1 MLSAS
6 QLRSWP
12 KDEKIAAYLLQTWR
26 SSSEVKLVSIVSL
39 FIKLLA
45 PSFPLWPHLFL
56 LLLLFFKSVLFF
68 ALSTPCSFI
77 STSFLSL
84 CLIFSL
90 YMYVCW
96 FVNLLVPSSNC
107 VFVASSLPLFLLSCA
122 KWAVVVFSLLS
133 YMLLNFNIYFWKQNY
148 LQAVIFSP
156 LLSSAFHGILTCQQR
171 WAIFFYV
178 VLTLS
183 SSVSL

>member
-1 MLSAS
+1 MKQQWGKACVYCISFYQVTCPLIPFLIPS
-6 QLRSWP
+6 L
-12 KDEKIAAYLLQTWR
+12 
-26 SSSEVKLVSIVSL
+26 SSSSSFFFFNLFCFLTPPLLV
-39 FIKLLA
+39 LL
-45 PSFPLWPHLFL
+45 
-56 LLLLFFKSVLFF
+56 
-68 ALSTPCSFI
+68 TP
-77 STSFLSL
+77 FLSL
-84 CLIFSL
+84 CLLFSL

-96 FVNLLVPSSNC
+96 FVNLLVPSSIC

-148 LQAVIFSP
+148 LQAVLFSP
-156 LLSSAFHGILTCQQR
+156 LLCSAFHGILTCQQR

-178 VLTLS
+178 VLMLS

>member
-1 MLSAS
+1 M
-6 QLRSWP
+6 
-12 KDEKIAAYLLQTWR
+12 
-26 SSSEVKLVSIVSL
+26 SIVSL

-45 PSFPLWPHLFL
+45 PSFPFWSHLFL
-56 LLLLFFKSVLFF
+56 LLLLFFFFNLFCFLTPPLLVL
-68 ALSTPCSFI
+68 LTP
-77 STSFLSL
+77 FLSL
-84 CLIFSL
+84 CLLFSL

-96 FVNLLVPSSNC
+96 FVNLLVPSSIC

-148 LQAVIFSP
+148 LQAVLFSP
-156 LLSSAFHGILTCQQR
+156 LLCSAFHGILTCQQR

-183 SSVSL
+183 PSVSL